1 MSLSRKLKR
10 MKRHLAT
17 EEPRTHLSPE
27 PARELPFDREWAAF
41 RTKVC
46 TFEDQFCLVRE
57 VSYPLGERWGRYR
70 FGDVQAV
77 VEKWNGYPYSHP
89 LSAKGLD
96 SGEFIFFDTETTGL
110 GTGAGNTIFLL
121 GVGRVLSDSVVVKQY
136 FLPHPGC
143 EVALYHHFLSDVRE
157 MRNLVTY
164 NGKSFDWPQVK
175 TRHTFVRDQ
184 VPRLP
189 AFGHYDLLHAA
200 RRLWKRE
207 LPSLRLSVVEQHI
220 LGISRGNDTPGQMA
234 PLLYFDYLKS
244 QDPKDIMPVFFHNE
258 RDLLSLISLYIHL
271 SKMLLG
277 GNEQRMNAGEHYEIG
292 RWYEAVGE
300 YERALSS
307 YRQAAADTSA
317 VGYSAKK
324 AAARLYKKQR
334 QWDKAV
340 ALWKACCQDGKR
352 MDPEPYI
359 ELSKVYEHRYKDAD
373 EALYYALKGYECW
386 KRARRVLRAT
396 DSREHEQFQ
405 KRIHRLEMRCSQC

>member
-1 MSLSRKLKR
+1 
-10 MKRHLAT
+10 
-17 EEPRTHLSPE
+17 
-27 PARELPFDREWAAF
+27 
-41 RTKVC
+41 
-46 TFEDQFCLVRE
+46 
-57 VSYPLGERWGRYR
+57 
-70 FGDVQAV
+70 
-77 VEKWNGYPYSHP
+77 
-89 LSAKGLD
+89 
-96 SGEFIFFDTETTGL
+96 
-110 GTGAGNTIFLL
+110 
-121 GVGRVLSDSVVVKQY
+121 
-136 FLPHPGC
+136 
-143 EVALYHHFLSDVRE
+143 

-200 RRLWKRE
+200 RRLWKQE

-258 RDLLSLISLYIHL
+258 RGPVVAHQFVHPSV
-271 SKMLLG
+271 
-277 GNEQRMNAGEHYEIG
+277 ENAPRRE
-292 RWYEAVGE
+292 RTA
-300 YERALSS
+300 YERRGALRNWSVVRGGGGVRAALSS

-324 AAARLYKKQR
+324 AAARLYKKRR

-359 ELSKVYEHRYKDAD
+359 ELSKVYEHR
-373 EALYYALKGYECW
+373 LQRC
-386 KRARRVLRAT
+386 RRSTVLRP
-396 DSREHEQFQ
+396 
-405 KRIHRLEMRCSQC
+405 KRV